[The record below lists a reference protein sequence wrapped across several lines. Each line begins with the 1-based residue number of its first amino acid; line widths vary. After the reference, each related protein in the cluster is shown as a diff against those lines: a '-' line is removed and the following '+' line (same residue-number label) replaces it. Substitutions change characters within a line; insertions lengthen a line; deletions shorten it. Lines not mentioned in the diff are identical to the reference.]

1 MDLQL
6 TGKTALVTGAS
17 QGIGRAISKGLAQ
30 EGVHVAIVAR
40 RKNLLGGR
48 VSFSDKGDVL
58 CQKPSERVLRRSFYL
73 TRVHPHGKPF

>member
-1 MDLQL
+1 VIEPLTRVMDLQL

-40 RKNLLGGR
+40 PQESARGAR
-48 VSFSDKGDVL
+48 QF
-58 CQKPSERVLRRSFYL
+58 F
-73 TRVHPHGKPF
+73 